1 MTASSGTERDNADLA
16 AEYALGVLDGAAR
29 RSVER
34 QAARD
39 AGFARQIE
47 DWQAQL
53 GPLANAIPPEEPSQ
67 AVWARISADL
77 DRMTRRLGMPASAQT
92 PIQAAAGRERTGRE
106 VSAVWQWLGIGGM
119 GLAVASLAAL
129 IVLGPANRALIGDRG
144 LAGAGSTLT
153 ATLAS
158 STGTPLFTVV
168 IDRATSTATLIP
180 VSAEPTDGRVPE
192 LWLLPPAGAAPK
204 SLGLLDPNKP
214 LRLVLKEQGLSAGTM
229 ALAVSLEPQG
239 GSPTGAPTGPVV
251 ASGPLNQI

>member
-1 MTASSGTERDNADLA
+1 MTASFETERDDADLA

-29 RSVER
+29 RSAER
-34 QAARD
+34 RAARD
-39 AGFARQIE
+39 TGFARDVE
-47 DWQAQL
+47 DWQARL
-53 GPLANAIPPEEPSQ
+53 GPLALAIPVEEPPQ
-67 AVWARISADL
+67 AVWARISDDL
-77 DRMTRRLGMPASAQT
+77 ERMTRRLGVQAPLASEDRR
-92 PIQAAAGRERTGRE
+92 PPVRRT

-129 IVLGPANRALIGDRG
+129 IALGPGNRALLG
-144 LAGAGSTLT
+144 GAGEPRSGLTLT

-158 STGTPLFTVV
+158 ESGAPLFTVV

-180 VSAEPTDGRVPE
+180 VAAEASDGRVPE

-204 SLGLLDPNKP
+204 SLGLLDPSKP
-214 LRLVLKEQGLSAGTM
+214 LRLVLKDEGYSAGNT

-251 ASGPLNQI
+251 ASGPLSQI

>member
-1 MTASSGTERDNADLA
+1 MTASSETERDDADLA

-34 QAARD
+34 RAAREP
-39 AGFARQIE
+39 GFARGIE
-47 DWQAQL
+47 DWQARL
-53 GPLANAIPPEEPSQ
+53 GPLAKVVPAEEPPQ

-77 DRMTRRLGMPASAQT
+77 DRMTRRLGTQASARPAET
-92 PIQAAAGRERTGRE
+92 TAGGRTRRGRT

-129 IVLGPANRALIGDRG
+129 LVFGPGNRPLIGEP
-144 LAGAGSTLT
+144 GSPEAVPTLT

-158 STGTPLFTVV
+158 ETGTPLFTVV

-180 VSAEPTDGRVPE
+180 VSIGPTEGRVPE

-214 LRLVLKEQGLSAGTM
+214 LRLVLREQDLSAGTM
-229 ALAVSLEPQG
+229 ALAVSMEPRG

>member
-1 MTASSGTERDNADLA
+1 MTASSETERDNADLA

-29 RSVER
+29 RTVER
-34 QAARD
+34 RATRD
-39 AGFARQIE
+39 SDFAREIE
-47 DWQAQL
+47 DWQAWL
-53 GPLANAIPPEEPSQ
+53 VPLANEVPAEEPPQ

-77 DRMTRRLGMPASAQT
+77 DRMTRRLGTQASARPAET
-92 PIQAAAGRERTGRE
+92 VAGGRVRTDRR

-129 IVLGPANRALIGDRG
+129 LVLGPGNGPLIGGPGSLD
-144 LAGAGSTLT
+144 AGPTLT

-158 STGTPLFTVV
+158 TTGTPLFTVV
-168 IDRATSTATLIP
+168 VDRATSTATLIP
-180 VSAEPTDGRVPE
+180 VSLGPTDGRVPE

-214 LRLVLKEQGLSAGTM
+214 LRLVLKEQGLSAGNM